1 MGLFLF
7 IIWNTKQK
15 IACASAAIGKHSSR
29 ALARLQWGQKTIC
42 GLACKREVSFESE
55 QLVKRGK
62 W

>member
-15 IACASAAIGKHSSR
+15 LACASAEIREHSSR
-29 ALARLQWGQKTIC
+29 ALARVQWGHKTISDSV
-42 GLACKREVSFESE
+42 CKREVSFESE